1 MAENALR
8 DNRVRD
14 EAAQWYAKLNNT
26 MVSTDA
32 LRAFRAWRKDPA
44 CDEAYL
50 EIEAFWGR
58 VGKLEQDQDIKQA
71 ADEALAR
78 PSKGGPL
85 ARPGGRGLAGA
96 VLLGAIGVALAFGW
110 QAHSGKSYRTGVGE
124 QRLVRLEDGSRVRLD
139 TDSQVRVRL
148 RSSERAIEL
157 VSGQAFFEVAHDAAR
172 PFVVRADGASIT
184 ALGTRFDVSRT
195 KTGVEVTLIEGKVR
209 VDGEAAGTPASW
221 TLRPGQQVA
230 VGLALAEPVVRTVD
244 AGAATSWTTGRLVF
258 RGVPLAAAIAEVNRY
273 SPRKV
278 VLEDTA
284 LAATPVT
291 GAFDSGDTDAFVA
304 AVSDVYDLRVDQ
316 ADAREIRLKPPA

>member
-1 MAENALR
+1 MAENALV
-8 DNRVRD
+8 DKRVRD

-32 LRAFRAWRKDPA
+32 LRDFRAWRKEPA

-58 VGKLEQDQDIKQA
+58 VGKLEQDQDIKRA

-78 PSKGGPL
+78 PSGLL

-96 VLLGAIGVALAFGW
+96 LLAAGLGVALAFGW
-110 QAHSGKSYRTGVGE
+110 QAYAGKSYSTGVGE
-124 QRLVRLEDGSRVRLD
+124 QRLVRLEDGSRLRLD

-148 RSSERAIEL
+148 GAAERRLEL
-157 VSGQAFFEVAHDAAR
+157 VSGQAFFEVAHDASR
-172 PFVVRADGASIT
+172 PFVVRARDTRIT

-195 KTGVEVTLIEGKVR
+195 ASGVEVTLVDGKVR
-209 VDGEAAGTPASW
+209 VDGAAAGSQASW
-221 TLRPGQQVA
+221 TLKPGQQ
-230 VGLALAEPVVRTVD
+230 LATSVDRATPIVRTVD
-244 AGAATSWTTGRLVF
+244 AGVATSWTTGRLVF
-258 RGVPLAAAIAEVNRY
+258 RGVPLAEAIAEVNRY

-278 VLEDTA
+278 VLEAPD

-291 GAFDSGDTDAFVA
+291 GAFDTGDTDAFVA
-304 AVSDVYDLRVDQ
+304 AVGDVYDLRAEPVGE
-316 ADAREIRLKPPA
+316 REIRLKPAA

>member
-1 MAENALR
+1 MAENALV
-8 DNRVRD
+8 DKRVRD

-26 MVSTDA
+26 MISTDA
-32 LRAFRAWRKDPA
+32 LRDFRAWRKDPA

-58 VGKLEQDQDIKQA
+58 VGKLEQDQDIRRA

-85 ARPGGRGLAGA
+85 ARPGGRALAGA
-96 VLLGAIGVALAFGW
+96 VLVAGIGVALAFGW
-110 QAHSGKSYRTGVGE
+110 QAYSGTSYRTKVGE

-148 RSSERAIEL
+148 GSSERAIEL

-172 PFVVRADGASIT
+172 PFVVRADGASVT

-195 KTGVEVTLIEGKVR
+195 ATGVEVTLVEGKVR
-209 VDGEAAGTPASW
+209 VDGEAAGAPASW
-221 TLRPGQQVA
+221 TLTPGQQVA
-230 VGLALAEPVVRTVD
+230 TGPARAEPKVRTVD
-244 AGAATSWTTGRLVF
+244 AAAATSWTTGRLVF
-258 RGVPLAAAIAEVNRY
+258 RGAPLAAAIAEVNRY
-273 SPRKV
+273 SPRKI
-278 VLEDTA
+278 VLEDPK

-291 GAFDSGDTDAFVA
+291 GVFDSGDTDAFVT
-304 AVSDVYDLRVDQ
+304 AVSDVYDLRVD
-316 ADAREIRLKPPA
+316 AVGEREIRLKPAA